1 MNMNRARRNKID
13 IAGLGYTA
21 LDYLCKV
28 PALPGKNLKM
38 EISDFMI
45 QGGGPTATAMVT
57 VSRLGLNSAYMG
69 KIGDD
74 AFGNRMI
81 DELNHEGV
89 DTSCV
94 VVEKGERSQFAF
106 IMVDEKTADRTILW
120 TRGTVS
126 PMTPGEV
133 DLGIIERADVLLID
147 SLEPQAALHAARFA
161 AENRIPVVI
170 DAGTLR
176 EGVRE
181 LLPFCD
187 YIVAS
192 EVFAGQIS
200 GGGGPQ
206 EGLEAMESFGPR
218 AGVVTRGERGCMAL
232 SDKGL
237 IEVEPFVV
245 DAEDTTGAGD
255 VFHGAFCYGVYMGW
269 SLRDICV
276 FSNAVA
282 ALKCR
287 CMGGRAGIPDINTA
301 VSFIKNSSVLWNI
314 GGNY

>member
-1 MNMNRARRNKID
+1 LSVNLNRAVRSRID
-13 IAGLGYTA
+13 VVGLGYTA

-45 QGGGPTATAMVT
+45 QGGGPAATAMVT

-69 KIGDD
+69 KLGDD
-74 AFGNRMI
+74 AFGGKMI

-94 VVEKGERSQFAF
+94 VVEEGERSQFAF
-106 IMVDEKTADRTILW
+106 IMVDEETADRTILW

-126 PMTPGEV
+126 PMTPVEV
-133 DLGIIERADVLLID
+133 DLGLVKRAGVLLID
-147 SLEPQAALHAARFA
+147 SLEPEAALHAARFA
-161 AENRIPVVI
+161 SENGIPVVI

-176 EGVRE
+176 GGVGE

-200 GGGGPQ
+200 GGGGPE

-218 AGVVTRGERGCMAL
+218 AGVVTLGERGCMAL
-232 SDKGL
+232 SDEGL
-237 IEVEPFVV
+237 IEVEPFVL

-269 SLRDICV
+269 KLRDICV

-287 CMGGRAGIPDINTA
+287 CMGGRSGIPDIETA
-301 VSFIKNSSVLWNI
+301 VNFIKGSSAPWDV
-314 GGNY
+314 